1 MLETEFKLEY
11 EIEELPADGGVPVI
25 VVAAGSSTRMNG
37 INKQTALLCGV
48 PLIIRTLMQFEKCSK
63 ISNIILVVKPDE
75 LFSMQQ
81 LADGYSIKK
90 LSDIVCGGESR
101 QQMQRGVLRGGHAVG
116 KAQFP
121 QRLPENAETVLIH
134 DGARPFVTDE
144 IICGV
149 ISALSTHNAVT
160 CTVKLK
166 DTVKQVDEN
175 GNVLSTPDRNTLV
188 AVQTPQG
195 VNVSDYRAALESS
208 VDLGR
213 FTDDMSVMEAAG
225 HKPFTVPGSYENIK
239 VTTPEDIAL
248 AEYLILKDEKE

>member
-90 LSDIVCGGESR
+90 LSCPDFSEIVTQKTQKIHNLHESHKRKRFRLVILHGRIRCG
-101 QQMQRGVLRGGHAVG
+101 
-116 KAQFP
+116 
-121 QRLPENAETVLIH
+121 T
-134 DGARPFVTDE
+134 
-144 IICGV
+144 
-149 ISALSTHNAVT
+149 
-160 CTVKLK
+160 
-166 DTVKQVDEN
+166 
-175 GNVLSTPDRNTLV
+175 
-188 AVQTPQG
+188 
-195 VNVSDYRAALESS
+195 
-208 VDLGR
+208 
-213 FTDDMSVMEAAG
+213 
-225 HKPFTVPGSYENIK
+225 
-239 VTTPEDIAL
+239 
-248 AEYLILKDEKE
+248 

>member
-11 EIEELPADGGVPVI
+11 ENEELPADGGVPVI

-101 QQMQRGVLRGGHAVG
+101 QQSVKNGLE
-116 KAQFP
+116 
-121 QRLPENAETVLIH
+121 RLPENAETVLIH

-144 IICGV
+144 IICSV

-160 CTVKLK
+160 CAVKLK
-166 DTVKQVDEN
+166 DTVKRVDEN
-175 GNVLSTPDRNTLV
+175 GNVLSTPDRKTLV

>member
-101 QQMQRGVLRGGHAVG
+101 QQSVKNGLE
-116 KAQFP
+116 
-121 QRLPENAETVLIH
+121 RLPENAETVLIH

-144 IICGV
+144 IICSV

-160 CTVKLK
+160 CAVKLK
-166 DTVKQVDEN
+166 DTVKRVDEN

-213 FTDDMSVMEAAG
+213 FTDDMSVMGAAG

>member
-11 EIEELPADGGVPVI
+11 EIEELSADGGVPVI

-48 PLIIRTLMQFEKCSK
+48 PLIIRTLMRFEKCGK
-63 ISNIILVVKPDE
+63 ISNIILVVKPDDV
-75 LFSMQQ
+75 FSMQQ
-81 LADGYSIKK
+81 LADRYHIEK
-90 LSDIVCGGESR
+90 LTDIVCGGDNR
-101 QQMQRGVLRGGHAVG
+101 QQSVKNGLE
-116 KAQFP
+116 
-121 QRLPENAETVLIH
+121 RLPENAETVLIH

-144 IICGV
+144 IICSV

-160 CTVKLK
+160 CAVRLK
-166 DTVKQVDEN
+166 DTVKRVDEN

-188 AVQTPQG
+188 SVQTPQG

-225 HKPFTVPGSYENIK
+225 HKPFTVLGSYENIK

>member
-48 PLIIRTLMQFEKCSK
+48 PLIIRTLMRFEKCGK
-63 ISNIILVVKPDE
+63 ISNIILVVKPDDV
-75 LFSMQQ
+75 FSMQQ
-81 LADGYSIKK
+81 LADRYHIEK
-90 LSDIVCGGESR
+90 LTDIVCGGENR
-101 QQMQRGVLRGGHAVG
+101 QQSVKNGLE
-116 KAQFP
+116 
-121 QRLPENAETVLIH
+121 RLPENAETVFIH

-149 ISALSTHNAVT
+149 ISALGTHNAVT
-160 CTVKLK
+160 CAVKLK

-195 VNVSDYRAALESS
+195 VNVSDYRAALENAG
-208 VDLGR
+208 DLGR

-225 HKPFTVPGSYENIK
+225 HKPFTVLGSYENIK

-248 AEYLILKDEKE
+248 AEYHILKDEKE

>member
-48 PLIIRTLMQFEKCSK
+48 PLIIRTLMRFEKCGK
-63 ISNIILVVKPDE
+63 ISNIILVVKPDDV
-75 LFSMQQ
+75 FSMQQ
-81 LADGYSIKK
+81 LADRYHIEK
-90 LSDIVCGGESR
+90 LTDIVCGGENR
-101 QQMQRGVLRGGHAVG
+101 QQSVKNGLE
-116 KAQFP
+116 
-121 QRLPENAETVLIH
+121 RLPENAETVLIH

-149 ISALSTHNAVT
+149 ISALGTHNAVT
-160 CTVKLK
+160 CAVKLK

-195 VNVSDYRAALESS
+195 VNVSDYRAALENAG
-208 VDLGR
+208 DLGR

-225 HKPFTVPGSYENIK
+225 HKPFTVLGSYENIK

-248 AEYLILKDEKE
+248 AEYHILKDEKE

>member
-101 QQMQRGVLRGGHAVG
+101 QQSVKNGLE
-116 KAQFP
+116 
-121 QRLPENAETVLIH
+121 RLPENAETVLIH

-144 IICGV
+144 IICSV
-149 ISALSTHNAVT
+149 ISALSTHTAVT
-160 CTVKLK
+160 CAVKLK
-166 DTVKQVDEN
+166 DTVKRVDEN

-195 VNVSDYRAALESS
+195 VNVSDYRSALESS

>member
-101 QQMQRGVLRGGHAVG
+101 QQSVKNGLE
-116 KAQFP
+116 
-121 QRLPENAETVLIH
+121 RLPENAETVLIH

-144 IICGV
+144 IICSV

-160 CTVKLK
+160 CAVKLK
-166 DTVKQVDEN
+166 DTVKRVDEN

-195 VNVSDYRAALESS
+195 VNDSDYRAALESS

>member
-81 LADGYSIKK
+81 LADGYSVKK

-101 QQMQRGVLRGGHAVG
+101 QQSVKNGLE
-116 KAQFP
+116 
-121 QRLPENAETVLIH
+121 RLPENAETVLIH

-144 IICGV
+144 IIRSV

-160 CTVKLK
+160 CAVKLK
-166 DTVKQVDEN
+166 DTVKRVDEN

-188 AVQTPQG
+188 AVLTPQG

>member
-11 EIEELPADGGVPVI
+11 EIEELPADGGVSVI

-37 INKQTALLCGV
+37 INKQTAQLCGV

-81 LADGYSIKK
+81 LAYGYSIKK

-101 QQMQRGVLRGGHAVG
+101 QQSVKNGLE
-116 KAQFP
+116 
-121 QRLPENAETVLIH
+121 RLPENAETVLIH

-144 IICGV
+144 IICSV

-160 CTVKLK
+160 CAVKLK

>member
-11 EIEELPADGGVPVI
+11 EIEELPADGGVSVI

-101 QQMQRGVLRGGHAVG
+101 QQSVKNGLE
-116 KAQFP
+116 
-121 QRLPENAETVLIH
+121 RLPENAETVLIH

-144 IICGV
+144 IICSV

-160 CTVKLK
+160 CAVKLK
-166 DTVKQVDEN
+166 DTVKRVDEN

>member
-101 QQMQRGVLRGGHAVG
+101 QQSVKNGLE
-116 KAQFP
+116 
-121 QRLPENAETVLIH
+121 RLPENAETVLIH
-134 DGARPFVTDE
+134 DGARPFVPEE
-144 IICGV
+144 IICSV

-160 CTVKLK
+160 CAVKLK
-166 DTVKQVDEN
+166 DTVKRVDEN

-248 AEYLILKDEKE
+248 AEYFILKDEKE

>member
-25 VVAAGSSTRMNG
+25 VVAAGSSTRMND

-101 QQMQRGVLRGGHAVG
+101 QQSVKNGLE
-116 KAQFP
+116 
-121 QRLPENAETVLIH
+121 RLPENAETVLIH

-144 IICGV
+144 IICSV

-160 CTVKLK
+160 CAVKLK

>member
-11 EIEELPADGGVPVI
+11 EIEELPADGDVPVI

-48 PLIIRTLMQFEKCSK
+48 PLIIRTLMRFEKCSK

-101 QQMQRGVLRGGHAVG
+101 QQSVKNGLE
-116 KAQFP
+116 
-121 QRLPENAETVLIH
+121 RLPKNAETVLIH

-144 IICGV
+144 IICSV

-160 CTVKLK
+160 CAVKLK

-175 GNVLSTPDRNTLV
+175 GNVLSTLDRNTLV

-195 VNVSDYRAALESS
+195 VNVSDYRAALESAG
-208 VDLGR
+208 DLGR
-213 FTDDMSVMEAAG
+213 FTDDMSIMEAAG

>member
-1 MLETEFKLEY
+1 MLKTEFKLEY
-11 EIEELPADGGVPVI
+11 KIEESPTDGGVPVI

-48 PLIIRTLMQFEKCSK
+48 PLIIRALMRFERCGK
-63 ISNIILVVKPDE
+63 ISNIILVVKPDDV
-75 LFSMQQ
+75 FSMQQ
-81 LADGYSIKK
+81 LADRYHIGK

-101 QQMQRGVLRGGHAVG
+101 QQSVKNGLERVPA
-116 KAQFP
+116 
-121 QRLPENAETVLIH
+121 NAETVLIH

-144 IICGV
+144 IICSV
-149 ISALSTHNAVT
+149 ISALGTHNAVA
-160 CTVKLK
+160 CAVKLK
-166 DTVKQVDEN
+166 DTVKQVDKN
-175 GNVLSTPDRNTLV
+175 GYVLSTPDRDTLV

-195 VNVSDYRAALESS
+195 VNVSDYRAALEIA
-208 VDLGR
+208 GNPGA

-248 AEYLILKDEKE
+248 AEYLILKDEKK

>member
-1 MLETEFKLEY
+1 
-11 EIEELPADGGVPVI
+11 
-25 VVAAGSSTRMNG
+25 
-37 INKQTALLCGV
+37 
-48 PLIIRTLMQFEKCSK
+48 
-63 ISNIILVVKPDE
+63 
-75 LFSMQQ
+75 MQQ

-101 QQMQRGVLRGGHAVG
+101 QQSVKNGLE
-116 KAQFP
+116 
-121 QRLPENAETVLIH
+121 RLPENAETVLIH

-144 IICGV
+144 IICSV

-160 CTVKLK
+160 CAVKLK
-166 DTVKQVDEN
+166 DTVKRVDEN

>member
-11 EIEELPADGGVPVI
+11 EIEELPADGGVSVI

-37 INKQTALLCGV
+37 INKQTAQLCGV

-101 QQMQRGVLRGGHAVG
+101 QQSVKNGLE
-116 KAQFP
+116 
-121 QRLPENAETVLIH
+121 RLPENAETVLIH

-144 IICGV
+144 IICSV

-160 CTVKLK
+160 CAVKLK
-166 DTVKQVDEN
+166 DTVKRVDEN

>member
-11 EIEELPADGGVPVI
+11 EIEELPADGGVSVI

-37 INKQTALLCGV
+37 INKQTAQLCGV

-101 QQMQRGVLRGGHAVG
+101 QQSVKNGLE
-116 KAQFP
+116 
-121 QRLPENAETVLIH
+121 RLPENAETVLIH

-144 IICGV
+144 IICSV

-160 CTVKLK
+160 CAVKLK

-248 AEYLILKDEKE
+248 AEYLILNDEKE

>member
-11 EIEELPADGGVPVI
+11 EIEELPADGGVSVI

-37 INKQTALLCGV
+37 INKQTAQLCGV

-81 LADGYSIKK
+81 LAYGYSIKK

-101 QQMQRGVLRGGHAVG
+101 QQSVKNGLE
-116 KAQFP
+116 
-121 QRLPENAETVLIH
+121 RLPENAETVLIH

-144 IICGV
+144 IICSV

-160 CTVKLK
+160 CAVKLK

-213 FTDDMSVMEAAG
+213 FTDDMEAAG

>member
-101 QQMQRGVLRGGHAVG
+101 QQSVKNGLE
-116 KAQFP
+116 
-121 QRLPENAETVLIH
+121 RLPENAETVLIH

-144 IICGV
+144 IICSV

-160 CTVKLK
+160 CAVKLK
-166 DTVKQVDEN
+166 DTVKRVDEN

-248 AEYLILKDEKE
+248 AEYLILEDEKE

>member
-48 PLIIRTLMQFEKCSK
+48 PLIIRTLMRFEKCGK
-63 ISNIILVVKPDE
+63 ISNIILVVKPDDV
-75 LFSMQQ
+75 FSMQQ
-81 LADGYSIKK
+81 LADRYHIEK
-90 LSDIVCGGESR
+90 LTDIVCGGESR
-101 QQMQRGVLRGGHAVG
+101 QQSVKNGLE
-116 KAQFP
+116 
-121 QRLPENAETVLIH
+121 RLPENAETVLIH

-144 IICGV
+144 IICSV
-149 ISALSTHNAVT
+149 ISALGTHNAVT
-160 CTVKLK
+160 CAVKLK

-239 VTTPEDIAL
+239 VTTPEDIEL

>member
-101 QQMQRGVLRGGHAVG
+101 QQSVKNGLE
-116 KAQFP
+116 
-121 QRLPENAETVLIH
+121 RLPENAETVLIH

-144 IICGV
+144 IICSV
-149 ISALSTHNAVT
+149 ISALGTHNAVA
-160 CTVKLK
+160 CAVKLK
-166 DTVKQVDEN
+166 DTVKQVDKN
-175 GNVLSTPDRNTLV
+175 GYVLSTPDRDTLV

-195 VNVSDYRAALESS
+195 VNVSDYRAALEIA
-208 VDLGR
+208 GNPGA

>member
-11 EIEELPADGGVPVI
+11 EIEELSADGGVPVI

-48 PLIIRTLMQFEKCSK
+48 PLIIRTLMRFEKCGK
-63 ISNIILVVKPDE
+63 ISNIILVVKPDDV
-75 LFSMQQ
+75 FSMQQ
-81 LADGYSIKK
+81 LADRYHIEK
-90 LSDIVCGGESR
+90 LTDIVCGGENR
-101 QQMQRGVLRGGHAVG
+101 QQSVKNGLE
-116 KAQFP
+116 
-121 QRLPENAETVLIH
+121 RLPENAETVLIH

-144 IICGV
+144 IICSV

-160 CTVKLK
+160 CAVKLK
-166 DTVKQVDEN
+166 DTVKRVDEN

-195 VNVSDYRAALESS
+195 VTVSDYRAALENA

-225 HKPFTVPGSYENIK
+225 HKPFTVLGSYENIK

>member
-37 INKQTALLCGV
+37 INKQTARLCGV

-101 QQMQRGVLRGGHAVG
+101 QQSVKNGLE
-116 KAQFP
+116 
-121 QRLPENAETVLIH
+121 RLPENAETVLIH

-144 IICGV
+144 IICSV

-160 CTVKLK
+160 CAVKLK

-208 VDLGR
+208 VDIGR

>member
-11 EIEELPADGGVPVI
+11 EIEELPADGSVPVI

-63 ISNIILVVKPDE
+63 ISNIILVVKPDDV
-75 LFSMQQ
+75 FSMQQ

-101 QQMQRGVLRGGHAVG
+101 QQSVKNGLE
-116 KAQFP
+116 
-121 QRLPENAETVLIH
+121 RLPENAETVLIH

-144 IICGV
+144 IICSV
-149 ISALSTHNAVT
+149 VSALGTHNAVT
-160 CTVKLK
+160 CAVKLK
-166 DTVKQVDEN
+166 DTVKRVDEN

>member
-11 EIEELPADGGVPVI
+11 EIEELPADGGVSVI

-37 INKQTALLCGV
+37 INKQTAQLCGV

-81 LADGYSIKK
+81 LAYGYSIKK

-101 QQMQRGVLRGGHAVG
+101 QQSVKNGLE
-116 KAQFP
+116 
-121 QRLPENAETVLIH
+121 RLPENAETVLIH

-144 IICGV
+144 IICSV

-160 CTVKLK
+160 CAVKLK

-213 FTDDMSVMEAAG
+213 FTDDMSVMEAA
-225 HKPFTVPGSYENIK
+225 
-239 VTTPEDIAL
+239 L
-248 AEYLILKDEKE
+248 AGARHRVE

>member
-25 VVAAGSSTRMNG
+25 VVAAGATTRMNG

-63 ISNIILVVKPDE
+63 ISNIILVVKPDG

-81 LADGYSIKK
+81 LADGYCIKK

-101 QQMQRGVLRGGHAVG
+101 QQSVKNGLE
-116 KAQFP
+116 
-121 QRLPENAETVLIH
+121 RLPENAETVLIH

-144 IICGV
+144 IICSV

-160 CTVKLK
+160 CAVKLK
-166 DTVKQVDEN
+166 DTVKRVDEN

>member
-11 EIEELPADGGVPVI
+11 EIEELPADGGVSVI

-48 PLIIRTLMQFEKCSK
+48 PLIIRTLMRFEKCSK

-101 QQMQRGVLRGGHAVG
+101 QQSVKNGLE
-116 KAQFP
+116 
-121 QRLPENAETVLIH
+121 RLPENAETVLIH

-144 IICGV
+144 IICSV

-160 CTVKLK
+160 CAVKLK
-166 DTVKQVDEN
+166 DTVKRVDEN

>member
-37 INKQTALLCGV
+37 INKQTALLCGI
-48 PLIIRTLMQFEKCSK
+48 PLIIRTLMRFEKCSK

-101 QQMQRGVLRGGHAVG
+101 QQSVKNGLE
-116 KAQFP
+116 
-121 QRLPENAETVLIH
+121 RLPENAVTVLIH

-160 CTVKLK
+160 CAVKLK
-166 DTVKQVDEN
+166 DTVKQVDED